1 MLPSVSPQAES
12 APWRL
17 ADREFAVP
25 DDLGRLFSPFRGV
38 RSLVTR
44 ILLPQYGLGVNLAY
58 WMMAI
63 AVALRVSCV
72 IGP

>member
-1 MLPSVSPQAES
+1 
-12 APWRL
+12 
-17 ADREFAVP
+17 
-25 DDLGRLFSPFRGV
+25 
-38 RSLVTR
+38 
-44 ILLPQYGLGVNLAY
+44 LPQYGLGVNLAY